1 MKLLLKLILREAWYH
16 RSRISL
22 AVIAAAA
29 MSCMIV
35 WLIGSIDLMMLRFDR
50 DGEHYLGNFHAA
62 MISQR
67 ERNAASSG
75 GGTAAPALGTPPAPL
90 FVEQKVID
98 ALKKNDLVMQ
108 VSGAV
113 QIRNTMAKYTDE
125 ESVLRRQ
132 RAGTGTPMGSPTII
146 GIDAAELPFE
156 LEDGKWFDANAEEMQ
171 GVIGTGAADS
181 LGIWGGEQDPV
192 KTGDS
197 IAVRIEQR
205 EFKIKITGTVEQK
218 LGGGSGM
225 PGAGIT
231 PAVGAVYVSMKTAE
245 KLQGSTAEDKNP
257 LPFQY
262 LYVRLRD
269 GANVKQFKETWEQY
283 LASENVM
290 MKFIDADDI
299 QESLNNQ
306 RGRGNAGGLVS
317 GAASLNSVILFTSLV
332 SILIVFTALSMG
344 ISERTRVF
352 AMLRT
357 VGMSRRQIAALVF
370 GESIILCLLGWG
382 CGIAAGW
389 FMLQL
394 SVWLQPGAFGSA
406 SISARAGG
414 VSPPIWSISPPIT
427 LPTTAVITAGIAA
440 LIGSLLAAVIPAL
453 RGASIQPLEGMN
465 RGYGVSVRKIWFV
478 LCAVIGALLL
488 TLNPVIVY
496 YEALAKGGELRQFL
510 YTYAGL
516 PSQIAGFALI
526 APAAV
531 LLVEKLFAPP
541 AAWLLR
547 VRKELLA
554 NQLSSNLWRTLGTTI
569 ALSIG
574 LGVYSF
580 LEIAGYSMLVPFT
593 HSEKLPDTLAAFLPK
608 GLPFEDIDKVRN
620 LTGVDAKRFLPIA
633 LEQPLFE
640 QGQAQQFQANGMSP
654 MQANAGIVVFGL
666 NIAEAFDKRENG
678 KPFVDVR
685 FTEGTPD
692 EALQK
697 LKTGGRY
704 CIVPDSF
711 AFRAGLHIGDKVKL
725 LPPSPNGMRPGM
737 GRGRGGFGGGRPPMP
752 DGQGQGAGQ
761 DRPAG
766 SPPMT
771 GMGGGTGMGRGG
783 FGGTPQMQAQAVEY
797 EIAGVVSIPGWLW
810 MAKLSGIRKY
820 GYRSGA
826 MLLAP
831 YETVKND
838 FQLKD
843 AAYFWFD
850 RTLDTNGKPV
860 VSDADL
866 ELALQKLADAQ
877 AGQVNAANIERPM
890 VKVSSHDYLNDRVN
904 SRADH
909 VIQAAAK
916 MPFILLAVSSL
927 GMMGTI
933 AASIRTRRFEL
944 GVLRS
949 LGVTRFGLVRLI
961 LAEALLI
968 SLTAVVISLGFG
980 VTGAWCFIGLMKYVS
995 FFGGFTSPLTIPVY
1009 YLSAGLIVT
1018 ITMCLLAA
1026 MFPAIT
1032 AGRTEPAA
1040 LLQER

>member
-1 MKLLLKLILREAWYH
+1 MKLLLKLIFREAWYH

-35 WLIGSIDLMMLRFDR
+35 WLIGSIDLMMLRFDQ

-62 MISQR
+62 MVPQR
-67 ERNAASSG
+67 ERSAAPPSA
-75 GGTAAPALGTPPAPL
+75 GTAAPALGTPPAPL
-90 FVEQKVID
+90 FVEPKVIE

-132 RAGTGTPMGSPTII
+132 RAGTGVPMGSPTII
-146 GIDAAELPFE
+146 GIDAAEPPFE
-156 LEDGKWFDANAEEMQ
+156 LEDGKWFDANADEMQ
-171 GVIGTGAADS
+171 GVIGTGAAGS
-181 LGIWGGEQDPV
+181 LGIWGEEQAPV

-197 IAVRIEQR
+197 VAVRIDQK

-218 LGGGSGM
+218 LGGGFGM

-245 KLQGSTAEDKNP
+245 KLRVNTADDKSP

-269 GANVKQFKETWEQY
+269 GVNVKQFKETWEQY
-283 LASENVM
+283 LASESIT
-290 MKFIDADDI
+290 MKFIAADDI

-306 RGRGNAGGLVS
+306 RGRGNTGGLVS

-394 SVWLQPGAFGSA
+394 SVWLQPGAFGGTS
-406 SISARAGG
+406 
-414 VSPPIWSISPPIT
+414 VNFPM
-427 LPTTAVITAGIAA
+427 TAIITAGTAA

-465 RGYGVSVRKIWFV
+465 RSYGVSVRKIWFV
-478 LCAVIGALLL
+478 LFAVIGTLLL

-510 YTYAGL
+510 YTYTGL
-516 PSQIAGFALI
+516 PSQIAGCVLI

-531 LLVEKLFAPP
+531 LLVEKLFAPLI
-541 AAWLLR
+541 ACLLC

-608 GLPFEDIDKVRN
+608 GLPLEDIDTVRN
-620 LTGVDAKRFLPIA
+620 LNGVDAKRFLPIA

-640 QGQAQQFQANGMSP
+640 QGQAQQFQTNGMSP
-654 MQANAGIVVFGL
+654 MQANAGIVIFGL
-666 NIAEAFDKRENG
+666 DIAEAFDKRENG
-678 KPFVDVR
+678 RPFVDVR
-685 FTEGTPD
+685 FTEGTLG

-725 LPPSPNGMRPGM
+725 LPPGPGGM
-737 GRGRGGFGGGRPPMP
+737 GRGNSRP
-752 DGQGQGAGQ
+752 
-761 DRPAG
+761 
-766 SPPMT
+766 SPL
-771 GMGGGTGMGRGG
+771 
-783 FGGTPQMQAQAVEY
+783 ASNSSIEY

-838 FQLKD
+838 FRLKD

-850 RTLDTNGKPV
+850 RTLDASGKPV
-860 VSDADL
+860 VSDTDL
-866 ELALQKLADAQ
+866 ELALQKLADNRIGARDD
-877 AGQVNAANIERPM
+877 VPHSSLTTPLISRPM

-904 SRADH
+904 SRADQ

-916 MPFILLAVSSL
+916 MPLILLAVSSI

-933 AASIRTRRFEL
+933 AASVRTRRFEL

-968 SLTAVVISLGFG
+968 SLTAIVVSLGFG
-980 VTGAWCFIGLMKYVS
+980 IIGAWCFIGLMKYVS
-995 FFGGFTSPLTIPVY
+995 FFGGFVSPLTIPVY

-1026 MFPAIT
+1026 MSPAIT
-1032 AGRTEPAA
+1032 AGRTEPAE
-1040 LLQER
+1040 LLREH